1 MARIHVETIIRAPLD
16 EVWDATQDH
25 RRHARWDVRF
35 GRIDPVPG
43 SVPAAFTYATAVLP
57 GVEIAGHGVHSGE
70 RRQAD
75 GSATSALR
83 FGSADPRSLI
93 RDGSGYWRYVPV
105 SGGVRFLTGY
115 AYRTRWGRTGRLV
128 DLVFGP
134 VFGWATAWSF
144 DRLRL
149 WLDHGVSPESARRR
163 ALAELSSRAALIA
176 AAVTF
181 DGRPLVV
188 LLALGL
194 ALGVPPHRHTPAA
207 RRCRRRPTKADPF
220 DRRAPL
226 ESRVGLDSGGPLESR
241 AGFDSGGPLESRAG
255 FDSGGPLESRAGLDS
270 GGPLESRRGSGSR
283 GPRGR
288 REPLMMSG
296 PAGEGDP
303 R

>member
-1 MARIHVETIIRAPLD
+1 MARIYVETIIRAPLD
-16 EVWDATQDH
+16 EVWAATQDH

-83 FGSADPRSLI
+83 FGSADPRSPI
-93 RDGSGYWRYVPV
+93 RDGAGYWRYVPV
-105 SGGVRFLTGY
+105 PGGVRFLTGY

-134 VFGWATAWSF
+134 AFGWATAWSF

-149 WLDHGVSPESARRR
+149 WLEHGVSPESARRR
-163 ALAELSSRAALIA
+163 ALAELLARAAPVA

-181 DGRPLVV
+181 DGRPLAV
-188 LLALGL
+188 LLTLGL

-207 RRCRRRPTKADPF
+207 RRCRRRPGKSDPPEM
-220 DRRAPL
+220 RAPL
-226 ESRVGLDSGGPLESR
+226 ESRHGHESGAPLESR
-241 AGFDSGGPLESRAG
+241 RGHE
-255 FDSGGPLESRAGLDS
+255 S
-270 GGPLESRRGSGSR
+270 GGPLESRRGLESNC
-283 GPRGR
+283 PRGHS
-288 REPLMMSG
+288 EPLVTG
-296 PAGEGDP
+296 GLPGAGDP

>member
-1 MARIHVETIIRAPLD
+1 MARVYVETIISAPLE
-16 EVWDATQDH
+16 EVWAATQDH

-43 SVPAAFTYATAVLP
+43 SVPEAFTYATAVLP
-57 GVEIAGHGVHSGE
+57 GVEIAGHGEHSGE

-83 FGSADPRSLI
+83 FGSADPRSPI

-105 SGGVRFLTGY
+105 PGGVRFLTGY

-149 WLDHGVSPESARRR
+149 WLEHGVSPESARRR
-163 ALAELSSRAALIA
+163 ALAELSARAALVT

-188 LLALGL
+188 LIALGL

-207 RRCRRRPTKADPF
+207 RRCRRRPGKSDPL
-220 DRRAPL
+220 DSRVPLGSRRARIACPL
-226 ESRVGLDSGGPLESR
+226 VRRQPL
-241 AGFDSGGPLESRAG
+241 
-255 FDSGGPLESRAGLDS
+255 
-270 GGPLESRRGSGSR
+270 
-283 GPRGR
+283 
-288 REPLMMSG
+288 
-296 PAGEGDP
+296 
-303 R
+303 

>member
-1 MARIHVETIIRAPLD
+1 MARIYVETIISAPLE
-16 EVWDATQDH
+16 EVWAATQDH

-43 SVPAAFTYATAVLP
+43 SAPAAFTYATAVLP

-83 FGSADPRSLI
+83 FGSADPRSPI

-105 SGGVRFLTGY
+105 PGGVRFLTGY

-134 VFGWATAWSF
+134 AFGWATAWSF

-149 WLDHGVSPESARRR
+149 WLEHGVSPESARRR
-163 ALAELSSRAALIA
+163 ALTELSARAALVA
-176 AAVTF
+176 AAVTL

-188 LLALGL
+188 LLTLGL

-207 RRCRRRPTKADPF
+207 RRCRRRPGRSDPPETPT
-220 DRRAPL
+220 RPESRCGL
-226 ESRVGLDSGGPLESR
+226 ESRGLPEGRRGLEKRAPHERRRGLASGGPLASP
-241 AGFDSGGPLESRAG
+241 GGLESN
-255 FDSGGPLESRAGLDS
+255 
-270 GGPLESRRGSGSR
+270 
-283 GPRGR
+283 GPRGHS
-288 REPLMMSG
+288 EPLVTSG
-296 PAGEGDP
+296 LAGAGDP